1 MPAKKQQSAPQEV
14 GRTVEEKKIAK
25 QESVNDRPVTPV
37 IEKKA
42 KIEENDLEE
51 EEIA

>member
-1 MPAKKQQSAPQEV
+1 MPAKKQQSSPKKV
-14 GRTVEEKKIAK
+14 VEEKKIAK
-25 QESVNDRPVTPV
+25 QESNDRPVTPV

-42 KIEENDLEE
+42 KIEENNLE